1 MGIHV
6 RRCRVILILFVLLI
20 LLIFLALL
28 GYTLLVVFLIFP
40 FVELAATIVEPTAAA
55 SLCNI
60 QLSVLVGI
68 EPREQVVRPVPQR
81 VLIMEELLHHNKVGI
96 YPCKACLYAS
106 GNFQSVTCP

>member
-40 FVELAATIVEPTAAA
+40 FVELAATVVEPTAAA

-81 VLIMEELLHHNKVGI
+81 VLIMEELLYRCQICVYFSK
-96 YPCKACLYAS
+96 PCLNAS
-106 GNFQSVTCP
+106 GNL